1 MPGESLAAQLAA
13 STTVSLSTN
22 SSSARR
28 SHDQSPNAARTAS
41 METERYIGS
50 SLSSFLASDA
60 IIISAELAFRASVSN
75 SHVNKARFVHAVK
88 YSGFM
93 GK

>member
-1 MPGESLAAQLAA
+1 MPGESLAARLAA

-22 SSSARR
+22 SSSAQRL
-28 SHDQSPNAARTAS
+28 HDQSLNAAHVAS

-50 SLSSFLASDA
+50 SHASFLTSDA
-60 IIISAELAFRASVSN
+60 IIISPELAFMAGVSN
-75 SHVNKARFVHAVK
+75 SQVIKARFIHAVQ
-88 YSGFM
+88 YIR